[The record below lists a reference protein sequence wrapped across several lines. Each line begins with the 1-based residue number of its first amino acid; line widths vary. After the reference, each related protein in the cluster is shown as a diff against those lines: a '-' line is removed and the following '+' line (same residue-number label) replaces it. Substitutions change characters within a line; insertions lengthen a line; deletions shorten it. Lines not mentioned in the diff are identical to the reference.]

1 MDGPLHPELALA
13 RYLPSMPLN
22 DTWLKVY
29 RYLVPSA
36 KIPLETSSPSAVVT
50 AELVEIPAGLTDDGN
65 PSVPACIVR
74 PKSTTT
80 TTTAKHPAILWFH
93 GGGMVL
99 GSHTMD
105 LSMMKTWAQELDAVI
120 ISIEY
125 RLAPEHKAPAAVDD
139 AFTGWQWMVN
149 HAVELGIDVDR
160 LVVAGAS
167 AGGGVAA
174 TTVQRI
180 HDSGSPIQP
189 ILQLLVYP
197 MLDDRTVLRFDDSVK
212 AHVWSP
218 KANRYGWTSYL
229 GCTPGNADVPAYSV
243 AARRKDLTGL
253 PALWIGVGTLDLFH
267 DEDLAYAKRL
277 EESGTR
283 VTRFVSHGAFHA
295 FEGLFPGSGPAKDFK
310 QSQVDALRAAFASR

>member
-22 DTWLKVY
+22 DTWLKVF

-36 KIPLETSSPSAVVT
+36 KIPLKTSSSSEVVT
-50 AELVEIPAGLTDDGN
+50 SELVEIPAGLTGDGN

-74 PKSTTT
+74 PKTTT

-99 GSHTMD
+99 GSYTMD

-139 AFTGWQWMVN
+139 GFTGWQWMVN

-180 HDSGSPIQP
+180 HDSRSPIQP

-197 MLDDRTVLRFDDSVK
+197 MLDDRTVLLFDDSVK
-212 AHVWSP
+212 AHVWTP

-229 GCTPGNADVPAYSV
+229 GCTPGNADVPPYAV
-243 AARRKDLTGL
+243 AARRTDLTGL

-267 DEDLAYAKRL
+267 DEDLEYAQRL
-277 EESGTR
+277 AQTGTR
-283 VTRFVSHGAFHA
+283 AEVFVSPGAFHG
-295 FEGLFPGSGPAKDFK
+295 FHELFPNSSPAVEFK
-310 QSQVDALRAAFASR
+310 QAQVDALRAAFGSR